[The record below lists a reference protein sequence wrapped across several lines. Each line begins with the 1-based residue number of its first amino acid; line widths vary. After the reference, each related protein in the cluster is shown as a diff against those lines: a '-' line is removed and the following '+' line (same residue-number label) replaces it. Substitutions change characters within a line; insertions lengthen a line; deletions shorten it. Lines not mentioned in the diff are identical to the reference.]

1 MKKELFILPF
11 DHRSSFIKDV
21 LKIEGKPNT
30 KQKEIISHLKET
42 IFLGFLDFAKN
53 KKSFGILIDEEYGT
67 DIIKQARKQNILLSI
82 STEKSGKQEFEF
94 EHGSKFKEHIK
105 KFNPDFVKIL
115 VRYDLAQNNRRQLSR
130 FKKLNEFCKENNYK
144 ILFELLVKDHTK
156 TDKAIEEIKAAI
168 QPDIW
173 KLEGD
178 NDWRKIIKVI
188 NKGSKIIMLGRGEDI
203 KMVEEWIK
211 NAAPFEEIIGFAIGR
226 TIFLNSIKDY
236 YDKKIDRKE
245 AIKQIS
251 NNLKHFVTLWKK
263 IKHRKSSHRKV

>member
-1 MKKELFILPF
+1 MHMKKELFILPF

-21 LKIEGKPNT
+21 LRIEGKPNT
-30 KQKEIISHLKET
+30 KQREIISHLKET
-42 IFLGFLDFAKN
+42 IFLGFFDYAKN
-53 KKSFGILIDEEYGT
+53 KKNFGILIDEEYGT
-67 DIIKQARKQNILLSI
+67 DIIKQAKKEKVLLSI

-94 EHGSKFKEHIK
+94 EYGSKFKDHIK

-156 TDKAIEEIKAAI
+156 TDKVIEEIKTAI

-173 KLEGD
+173 KVEGD
-178 NDWRKIIKVI
+178 NDWKKVIKAI
-188 NKGSKIIMLGRGEDI
+188 NKGSQIIMLGRGEDM
-203 KMVEEWIK
+203 KMVEKWIK
-211 NAAPFEEIIGFAIGR
+211 NAKPFKEIIGFAIGR
-226 TIFLNSIKDY
+226 TIFLNPIKNY
-236 YDKKIDRKE
+236 YDKKIDRKG

-251 NNLKHFVTLWKK
+251 DNFKHFVSLWKNN
-263 IKHRKSSHRKV
+263 